1 MRSIMVFLACLV
13 WAAPAR
19 AWPDRPIQV
28 MVPFPAGGVVDVMAR
43 ALGQVLSEKLGVAVA
58 VANRD
63 GAAGVIGARAL
74 VAARPDGNTLAF
86 TPHGPIA
93 TQPHLLRDA
102 GYTAASFQPICQVFA
117 GYFMFVAGRD
127 GPPTAREAIAAAR
140 AEPGR
145 LAFGY
150 GGVGT
155 APHLGMLGLQ
165 RAAGVTFNGVAFRG
179 DPPLVTALLA
189 GELPLAVLTL
199 GQTTGLAGRTPILAA
214 LAAERLPEV
223 PDVPTAREL
232 GWDVVESQF
241 GGLVAP
247 AGLPAPVLQ
256 RLEAECQAASRD
268 PRLTRALNA
277 ARSAL
282 VWRDAAGFAAALAA
296 ESDVK
301 RELIAAGGLQVQ

>member
-1 MRSIMVFLACLV
+1 VI
-13 WAAPAR
+13 
-19 AWPDRPIQV
+19 
-28 MVPFPAGGVVDVMAR
+28 VPFPAGGVVDVMAR
-43 ALGQVLSEKLGVAVA
+43 ALGQALSEKLGVGIAV
-58 VANRD
+58 VNRD
-63 GAAGVIGARAL
+63 GAAGVIGARAI
-74 VAARPDGNTLAF
+74 VAARPDGYTLGF
-86 TPHGPIA
+86 LPHGPIA

-140 AEPGR
+140 AAPGQ
-145 LAFGY
+145 LAFGF

-165 RAAGVTFNGVAFRG
+165 RAAGVTFNGVSFRG
-179 DPPLVTALLA
+179 DPPLVTALLG
-189 GELPLAVLTL
+189 GELPLAVLTV
-199 GQTTGLAGRTPILAA
+199 GQSTGLVGRTPILAA
-214 LAAERLPEV
+214 LTAERLPDF

-256 RLEAECQAASRD
+256 RLEADCQAAAND
-268 PRLTRALNA
+268 PRMTQALRA

-282 VWRDAAGFAAALAA
+282 VLRDAAGFTAALAA
-296 ESDVK
+296 ESEAK
-301 RELIAAGGLQVQ
+301 RELISRAGIQIQ